1 MELLAFATILFNLF
15 LIIDP
20 IGCLPIFIAITK
32 DNTKKERRAM
42 IRRAVIIAFLVL
54 VFFAIVGHPLLSY
67 FAIGTPAMRIAGGI
81 LLFIIGIEMLY
92 GRVSRTETTE
102 KEEEEAVE
110 KEDVSI
116 TPLAIPFLAGPGAIT
131 AVVLFSGTGG
141 GGVSGAILVILAVL
155 FIMVLSW
162 IILSTSETIM
172 RVMGMIGIRVIAR
185 VMGLLLI
192 FMASQ
197 FVIDGFTALGI
208 AKAPL
213 LG

>member
-1 MELLAFATILFNLF
+1 
-15 LIIDP
+15 
-20 IGCLPIFIAITK
+20 
-32 DNTKKERRAM
+32 
-42 IRRAVIIAFLVL
+42 
-54 VFFAIVGHPLLSY
+54 
-67 FAIGTPAMRIAGGI
+67 
-81 LLFIIGIEMLY
+81 
-92 GRVSRTETTE
+92 
-102 KEEEEAVE
+102 
-110 KEDVSI
+110 
-116 TPLAIPFLAGPGAIT
+116 
-131 AVVLFSGTGG
+131 
-141 GGVSGAILVILAVL
+141 
-155 FIMVLSW
+155 MVLSW